1 MELDNRHLTF
11 YDFFA
16 EITGL
21 SQVEE
26 IVKKNKFWG
35 EGVEEYNVFYK
46 FIPQPVTLERDFGSH
61 LLNLRKIL

>member
-46 FIPQPVTLERDFGSH
+46 FIP
-61 LLNLRKIL
+61 